1 MSDTNDFNIKEEQ
14 KASQAVKTNT
24 DSCSN
29 ASNADQKSPQTT
41 QSGAVDK
48 EKLAK
53 DQLEKDIAHYRS
65 ALIYG
70 PENPNARFWAI
81 RATSRRNRSL
91 NRVNTEMRK
100 INGLMNAI
108 SEEEFGK
115 SGSGAQPL
123 RPPESEVQPTFSP
136 SP

>member
-14 KASQAVKTNT
+14 KASQA
-24 DSCSN
+24 
-29 ASNADQKSPQTT
+29 TT

-53 DQLEKDIAHYRS
+53 DQLEKDVAHYRS

-100 INGLMNAI
+100 TNGLRNAI

>member
-1 MSDTNDFNIKEEQ
+1 MSDTNDFNIEEEQ
-14 KASQAVKTNT
+14 KASQAVKTDT

-91 NRVNTEMRK
+91 NRVSKKLEK
-100 INGLMNAI
+100 
-108 SEEEFGK
+108 SECARNKKTDE
-115 SGSGAQPL
+115 
-123 RPPESEVQPTFSP
+123 RPIF
-136 SP
+136 

>member
-1 MSDTNDFNIKEEQ
+1 MSDSNGFNIKEEP
-14 KASQAVKTNT
+14 KASQAAKTDV

-53 DQLEKDIAHYRS
+53 DKLEKDIAHHRS

-100 INGLMNAI
+100 TNGLRNTR
-108 SEEEFGK
+108 SGEKFGK
-115 SGSGAQPL
+115 SSTEAQPL
-123 RPPESEVQPTFSP
+123 HPSVSETRQTSILSP
-136 SP
+136 